1 MKKQSIIGF
10 LCLVLS
16 NLSYS
21 QIDHAFDGQIALK
34 HIERQVS
41 LGPRSIT
48 VPETKAL
55 THQYIIS
62 ISTNAL
68 SLLIL
73 SFSS

>member
-21 QIDHAFDGQIALK
+21 QIDHAFDGQIALN

-41 LGPRSIT
+41 MGPRSIT
-48 VPETKAL
+48 VPETKD
-55 THQYIIS
+55 
-62 ISTNAL
+62 
-68 SLLIL
+68 
-73 SFSS
+73 